1 MRYQTELMSRI
12 LTNEK
17 AQEIIDYVSQIYGES
32 YVGLWIYQA
41 IGTALGNID
50 QIANQLMN
58 ETTPVTTTLLI
69 DYWENE
75 FGLTPDSRLTIAQR
89 QSRLIDN
96 IKSRGAITPEKLSSA
111 VSASLGGAAVAVY
124 ERTGTITQSTA
135 STSNNGTVTLLTEAN
150 TSAESNGNVTIISP
164 ASSASDNQGNVVVR
178 SMTGFS
184 DGSGHITV
192 TSNTHVEH
200 EGNGVVTLA
209 ATPEN
214 YYFEINNN
222 ELMRMSDEGG
232 AYKFTVNILDSV
244 SSVKPAIATINK
256 LKPAHLIYDIKST
269 LNMDASTN
277 SYVGVAT
284 TLAVHNAVTVV

>member
-1 MRYQTELMSRI
+1 MSRI

-75 FGLTPDSRLTIAQR
+75 FGLTPDSSLTIAQR

-96 IKSRGAITPEKLSSA
+96 IRSRGAITPEKLASA

-124 ERTGTITQSTA
+124 ERTGTQTKTPVSATKNDGNVTITSPIT
-135 STSNNGTVTLLTEAN
+135 STSNNGKVTLNAINEE
-150 TSAESNGNVTIISP
+150 TSLVLEG
-164 ASSASDNQGNVVVR
+164 DR
-178 SMTGFS
+178 LLL
-184 DGSGHITV
+184 ITTV
-192 TSNTHVEH
+192 
-200 EGNGVVTLA
+200 
-209 ATPEN
+209 
-214 YYFEINNN
+214 
-222 ELMRMSDEGG
+222 GG

-244 SSVKPAIATINK
+244 SSVKPAIATIEK
-256 LKPAHLIYDIKST
+256 LKPAHLVYEIKST